1 MAIALSGNGRRLL
14 PLVLVRSPL
23 HAAVTTTLQRDK
35 RYTLRKP
42 EVFWGQDREARIKSS
57 RREGG
62 SDESAR
68 ERGSAR
74 ERERERRIRS
84 GIAPQENEG
93 TEDAA
98 VCPVGCLVH
107 VLRSAVR
114 EAQTREGAGQEAEFR
129 WMSECE
135 RDFFPFK
142 GGKKSQSAPIGN
154 LPPLSRHNEQEGTA
168 VRGRS

>member
-1 MAIALSGNGRRLL
+1 M
-14 PLVLVRSPL
+14 VK
-23 HAAVTTTLQRDK
+23 T
-35 RYTLRKP
+35 
-42 EVFWGQDREARIKSS
+42 E
-57 RREGG
+57 RRE
-62 SDESAR
+62 SRAQDEREGATRAR
-68 ERGSAR
+68 EREGARAR

-84 GIAPQENEG
+84 GIAPQENDG

-154 LPPLSRHNEQEGTA
+154 LPPLSCHNEQEGTA